1 MTLPVRP
8 TMTPTVHPLKLCF
21 KGSRTYLHGTDVY
34 EEIAALA
41 RRELRSDDCRLQF
54 AIRRFFS
61 AQPDLHWTPAP
72 GAPGRPAD
80 AVVDFSVSTPAPGV
94 SGWMSES
101 SRKVDC
107 RVDYDED
114 LVVAR
119 CSYGEDSIAILGETG
134 YRPIEVAVSMTKALH
149 NRQMP
154 AVSGR
159 WIFTKLEM
167 GRLFRPGD
175 ARNLSI
181 LLRQNLHGR
190 LTKSDIRAGGES
202 IGSIYFSLVPQ

>member
-1 MTLPVRP
+1 
-8 TMTPTVHPLKLCF
+8 
-21 KGSRTYLHGTDVY
+21 
-34 EEIAALA
+34 
-41 RRELRSDDCRLQF
+41 
-54 AIRRFFS
+54 
-61 AQPDLHWTPAP
+61 
-72 GAPGRPAD
+72 
-80 AVVDFSVSTPAPGV
+80 
-94 SGWMSES
+94 MSES

-134 YRPIEVAVSMTKALH
+134 CRPIEVAVSMTKALH